1 MKFKFFACILVLALL
16 FTSCGAPA
24 TKQPETTPESTK
36 STEPAADGMLG
47 LDDDIVILYTN
58 DVHCGLEDH
67 LGYAGL
73 SAIKTSLEAAGKHV
87 LLVDNGDA
95 VQGDTVGTLSK
106 GTYIIDIM
114 NRVGYDVATPG
125 NHEFDYG
132 MEQFMALT
140 KQASFP
146 YVSCNFVDAEGKTVL
161 EPYVIIETA
170 GVKLAFVG
178 ITTPRTFTSSTPR
191 YFQNDAGEFIYGFC
205 QDETGE
211 KLYST
216 VQKTVDA
223 ARAAGA
229 QFVIAMT
236 HLGIEADCAP
246 WMSTD
251 VITHTNGIDAVLD
264 GHSHSKIEG
273 ELVKNKDGKNV
284 LLSSTETKLAYVG
297 CLTIKNDGSMTSVLL
312 DDAGV
317 KDFVGDIEKQFE
329 ELVGKVVANTKVALA
344 VTDPKTGERMIRQ
357 NETNLGDLCA
367 DAYRAMSGADV
378 AFVNGGGIRK
388 DIAAGDITYGDII
401 AVHPFGNMLC
411 VVEATGQEILDALEL
426 SASKLPAEYGGFL
439 HVSGLRYTIDLQ
451 VPSSV
456 KLDENGLFASVDGER
471 RVKDVMVGD
480 APLDPAKT
488 YTVSSHNYLLR
499 NGGDGYTMFM
509 DNPLLQ
515 DSVMIDNQVLIN
527 YIVDVLGGTVGDAY
541 ADPYGDGRVTI
552 IEAK

>member
-16 FTSCGAPA
+16 FTSCGAPV

-140 KQASFP
+140 EQASFP

-216 VQKTVDA
+216 VQKNVDA

-251 VITHTNGIDAVLD
+251 VITHTSGIDAVLD

-317 KDFVGDIEKQFE
+317 KGFVGDIEKQFE

-471 RVKDVMVGD
+471 RVKDVMIGD

-527 YIVDVLGGTVGDAY
+527 YIVDVLGGTVGDTY

>member
-140 KQASFP
+140 EQASFP

-357 NETNLGDLCA
+357 N
-367 DAYRAMSGADV
+367 
-378 AFVNGGGIRK
+378 
-388 DIAAGDITYGDII
+388 
-401 AVHPFGNMLC
+401 
-411 VVEATGQEILDALEL
+411 
-426 SASKLPAEYGGFL
+426 
-439 HVSGLRYTIDLQ
+439 
-451 VPSSV
+451 
-456 KLDENGLFASVDGER
+456 
-471 RVKDVMVGD
+471 
-480 APLDPAKT
+480 
-488 YTVSSHNYLLR
+488 
-499 NGGDGYTMFM
+499 
-509 DNPLLQ
+509 
-515 DSVMIDNQVLIN
+515 
-527 YIVDVLGGTVGDAY
+527 
-541 ADPYGDGRVTI
+541 
-552 IEAK
+552 

>member
-1 MKFKFFACILVLALL
+1 
-16 FTSCGAPA
+16 
-24 TKQPETTPESTK
+24 
-36 STEPAADGMLG
+36 
-47 LDDDIVILYTN
+47 
-58 DVHCGLEDH
+58 
-67 LGYAGL
+67 
-73 SAIKTSLEAAGKHV
+73 
-87 LLVDNGDA
+87 
-95 VQGDTVGTLSK
+95 
-106 GTYIIDIM
+106 
-114 NRVGYDVATPG
+114 
-125 NHEFDYG
+125 
-132 MEQFMALT
+132 
-140 KQASFP
+140 
-146 YVSCNFVDAEGKTVL
+146 
-161 EPYVIIETA
+161 
-170 GVKLAFVG
+170 
-178 ITTPRTFTSSTPR
+178 
-191 YFQNDAGEFIYGFC
+191 
-205 QDETGE
+205 
-211 KLYST
+211 
-216 VQKTVDA
+216 
-223 ARAAGA
+223 
-229 QFVIAMT
+229 
-236 HLGIEADCAP
+236 
-246 WMSTD
+246 
-251 VITHTNGIDAVLD
+251 
-264 GHSHSKIEG
+264 
-273 ELVKNKDGKNV
+273 
-284 LLSSTETKLAYVG
+284 
-297 CLTIKNDGSMTSVLL
+297 MTSVLL

-541 ADPYGDGRVTI
+541 ADSYGDGRVTI

>member
-16 FTSCGAPA
+16 FTSCGAPV
-24 TKQPETTPESTK
+24 TKPPETTPESTK

-140 KQASFP
+140 EQANFP

-251 VITHTNGIDAVLD
+251 VITHTSGIDAVLD

-317 KDFVGDIEKQFE
+317 KGFVGDIEKQFE

-471 RVKDVMVGD
+471 RVKDVTIGD

>member
-16 FTSCGAPA
+16 FTSCGAPV

-140 KQASFP
+140 EQASFP

-216 VQKTVDA
+216 VQKNVDA

-251 VITHTNGIDAVLD
+251 VITHTSGIDAVLD

-317 KDFVGDIEKQFE
+317 KGFVGDIEKQFE

-527 YIVDVLGGTVGDAY
+527 YIVDVLGGTVGDTY

>member
-16 FTSCGAPA
+16 FTSCGAPV

-140 KQASFP
+140 EQASFP

-216 VQKTVDA
+216 VQKNVDA

-251 VITHTNGIDAVLD
+251 VITHTSGIDAVLD

-317 KDFVGDIEKQFE
+317 KGFVGDIEKQFE